1 MGGEA
6 PVSSIG
12 QDMVPIKQDLEEVWD
27 QPAFPQRGGSRRN
40 STTMPKSIL
49 KKTKFDN
56 DELPNQVGG
65 VAQLQTE
72 APITP
77 GFDGTTIKPELFS
90 QEQLAQEP
98 YVVANPYT
106 SPPLE
111 PNLPKLETLVPGNI
125 PVSATLTQPVQAAE
139 AITNTIKVF
148 ENADIRVIKL
158 A

>member
-1 MGGEA
+1 
-6 PVSSIG
+6 
-12 QDMVPIKQDLEEVWD
+12 
-27 QPAFPQRGGSRRN
+27 
-40 STTMPKSIL
+40 MPKSIL

-56 DELPNQVGG
+56 DELPKQVGG

-77 GFDGTTIKPELFS
+77 GFDGTTIKPEIFS
-90 QEQLAQEP
+90 QAQLSQEP

-111 PNLPKLETLVPGNI
+111 SNLPKLEAIVPGHI

-139 AITNTIKVF
+139 EITNTIKVF